1 MNMQEKN
8 LEKIMQAVGNI
19 EISTDEKRYLE
30 WLSKYDP
37 DTVNNIVSVMTKM
50 KSRGAGRKKSVDVEA
65 IHAYRAQGKTQ
76 EWTAREMN
84 ISISTVR
91 RNWH

>member
-50 KSRGAGRKKSVDVEA
+50 KNRGAGRKKSVDVEA
-65 IHAYRAQGKTQ
+65 IHAYRDQGKTQ

-84 ISISTVR
+84 VSISTVR

>member
-1 MNMQEKN
+1 MKMHEEN
-8 LEKIMQAVGNI
+8 LKKIMQAIGNV
-19 EISTDEKRYLE
+19 ELTSSEKKYME
-30 WLSKYDP
+30 WLSNWDY
-37 DTVNNIVSVMTKM
+37 DTVDNIVSVMTKM
-50 KSRGAGRKKSVDVEA
+50 KSRGAERKKSVDVEA
-65 IHAYRAQGKTQ
+65 IHAYRNQGKTQ

>member
-50 KSRGAGRKKSVDVEA
+50 KSRGAGRKKSVDVEM
-65 IHAYRAQGKTQ
+65 IHAYRDHGKTQ

-84 ISISTVR
+84 VSISTVR

>member
-19 EISTDEKRYLE
+19 EISADEKRYLE

-37 DTVNNIVSVMTKM
+37 DTVNNIVSVMTKI
-50 KSRGAGRKKSVDVEA
+50 KSRGAGRKKSVDVERQYFNGSPELA
-65 IHAYRAQGKTQ
+65 LIQICTDVGK
-76 EWTAREMN
+76 
-84 ISISTVR
+84 
-91 RNWH
+91 HKKGY